1 LPTALMAR
9 AISRLNS
16 SLIGDLL
23 AEARRN
29 ARLTQSEV
37 GRRVGRP
44 QNSVSDVEHGHA
56 YCRFDDFV
64 VIATAIGAGPTT
76 LCGRYLELRA
86 LREGIARQ
94 SVLRRNG

>member
-1 LPTALMAR
+1 MTR
-9 AISRLNS
+9 VVSRLNS
-16 SLIGDLL
+16 NLIGDLL
-23 AEARRN
+23 AEARRD

-44 QNSVSDVEHGHA
+44 QNWVSDVEHGHA

-64 VIATAIGAGPTT
+64 AIATAIGADPTT

-94 SVLRRNG
+94 SVFRRKG